1 MKVPLSLFRSV
12 TESSMLPTLNELLVG
27 LPILALAG
35 PRIALRLSCQ
45 TRPQE
50 LWIHIQRF
58 LITVAAVSRF
68 DLNLKRPN
76 GHHSGHLQHCQ
87 L

>member
-1 MKVPLSLFRSV
+1 MNEGAVVLISFRYRIFNVADSKR
-12 TESSMLPTLNELLVG
+12 T
-27 LPILALAG
+27 AG
-35 PRIALRLSCQ
+35 RAPDTRPGGAADCSCQ

-58 LITVAAVSRF
+58 LITVAAVTRF
-68 DLNLKRPN
+68 DLDLNRPN